1 MLFFYYLCTMTYQQL
16 WHQLTP
22 LYAVEEAQTI
32 TRLVLETTFG
42 FSLTDLVCGKVSE
55 LSADDETKLHEIW
68 QRLEAGEPVQYV
80 LGEADFYGRSFRVA
94 PSVLIPRPETEGL
107 CRLVLDGLP
116 AVAHV
121 LDIGTGS
128 GCIAITVAL
137 EATQAQVEAWD
148 ISDKALRQARDNAL
162 RLGAQVLFRQNDV
175 LAEAKKDV
183 LAEAKG
189 NMLSEARKGE
199 GSEEVYLY
207 DCIVS
212 NPPYIAEKER
222 TKMARNVLDYEP
234 STALFVPDDDPLR
247 FYRAIAELGL
257 RRLRSD
263 GRLCFEINPLYA
275 EALSSL
281 LVSLGY
287 EAVTILVDDYGKQRF
302 ATARKRRSLL

>member
-1 MLFFYYLCTMTYQQL
+1 MTYQQL

-22 LYAVEEAQTI
+22 LYAVEEAQAI

-42 FSLTDLVCGKVSE
+42 FNLTDLVCGKVSE
-55 LSADDETKLHEIW
+55 LSADNETKLHEIW

-80 LGEADFYGRSFRVA
+80 LGKADFYGRSFRVA
-94 PSVLIPRPETEGL
+94 PGVLIPRPETEGL

-116 AVAHV
+116 TGTHV

-148 ISDKALRQARDNAL
+148 ISEEALRQARDNAF
-162 RLGAQVLFRQNDV
+162 RLGAPR
-175 LAEAKKDV
+175 KDV
-183 LAEAKG
+183 LTEARG
-189 NMLSEARKGE
+189 NVLSETKENVFAEARKGE
-199 GSEEVYLY
+199 ESEEVSLY

-212 NPPYIAEKER
+212 NPPYIADKER
-222 TKMARNVLDYEP
+222 TTMAHNVLDYEP

-257 RRLRSD
+257 RRLRPG

-275 EALSSL
+275 EALRSL

-287 EAVTILVDDYGKQRF
+287 EAVTIREDIYGKQRF
-302 ATARKRRSLL
+302 ATARKQG

>member
-1 MLFFYYLCTMTYQQL
+1 MTYQQL

-22 LYAVEEAQTI
+22 LYAVEEAQAI

-80 LGEADFYGRSFRVA
+80 LGETDFYGRSFRVA
-94 PSVLIPRPETEGL
+94 PGVLIPRPETEGL
-107 CRLVLDGLP
+107 CHMVLDGLP
-116 AVAHV
+116 TGAHV

-128 GCIAITVAL
+128 GCIAITIAL
-137 EATQAQVEAWD
+137 EATQALVEAWD
-148 ISDKALRQARDNAL
+148 ISDEALRQAHDNAL
-162 RLGAQVLFRQNDV
+162 RLDAQVLFRQ
-175 LAEAKKDV
+175 KDV
-183 LAEAKG
+183 LAEARED
-189 NMLSEARKGE
+189 MLAKTSKGE
-199 GSEEVYLY
+199 ESEKAGNLF

-212 NPPYIAEKER
+212 NPPYIADKER
-222 TKMARNVLDYEP
+222 TTMARNVLDYEP

-247 FYRAIAELGL
+247 FYRSIAELGL
-257 RRLRSD
+257 RRLRPD

-281 LVSLGY
+281 LISLGY
-287 EAVTILVDDYGKQRF
+287 EAVTILDDDYGKQRF
-302 ATARKRRSLL
+302 ATARKRG

>member
-1 MLFFYYLCTMTYQQL
+1 MTYQQL

-22 LYAVEEAQTI
+22 LYAVEEAQAI

-55 LSADDETKLHEIW
+55 LSADNETKLHEIW

-80 LGEADFYGRSFRVA
+80 LGRADFYGRSFRVA
-94 PSVLIPRPETEGL
+94 PGVLIPRPETEGL

-116 AVAHV
+116 TGTHI

-148 ISDKALRQARDNAL
+148 ISEEALRQAHDNAL
-162 RLGAQVLFRQNDV
+162 RLDAQVLFRQ
-175 LAEAKKDV
+175 KDV
-183 LAEAKG
+183 LAEARED
-189 NMLSEARKGE
+189 MLAEASKGE
-199 GSEEVYLY
+199 ESEEVSLY

-212 NPPYIAEKER
+212 NPPYIADKER
-222 TKMARNVLDYEP
+222 TTMAHNVLDYEP

-257 RRLRSD
+257 RRLRPG

-275 EALSSL
+275 EALRSL

-287 EAVTILVDDYGKQRF
+287 EAVTIREDIYGKQRF
-302 ATARKRRSLL
+302 ATARKQG

>member
-1 MLFFYYLCTMTYQQL
+1 MTYQQL

-22 LYAVEEAQTI
+22 LYAIEEAQAI

-80 LGEADFYGRSFRVA
+80 LGETDFYGRSFRVA
-94 PSVLIPRPETEGL
+94 PGVLIPRPETEGL
-107 CRLVLDGLP
+107 CRLVLDRLP
-116 AVAHV
+116 SGAHV

-128 GCIAITVAL
+128 GCIAITIAL
-137 EATQAQVEAWD
+137 EATQALVEAWD
-148 ISDKALRQARDNAL
+148 ISDEALRQAHDNAL
-162 RLGAQVLFRQNDV
+162 RLGAQVLFRQ
-175 LAEAKKDV
+175 KDV
-183 LAEAKG
+183 LEEAKG
-189 NMLSEARKGE
+189 NVLAKAGE
-199 GSEEVYLY
+199 GEGCEEVCLY

-212 NPPYIAEKER
+212 NPPYIADKER
-222 TKMARNVLDYEP
+222 TTMARNVLDYEP
-234 STALFVPDDDPLR
+234 PTALFVPDDDPLR

-257 RRLRSD
+257 RRLRPK

-275 EALSSL
+275 EALSRL

-287 EAVTILVDDYGKQRF
+287 EAVTIREDDYGKQRF
-302 ATARKRRSLL
+302 ATARKQE

>member
-1 MLFFYYLCTMTYQQL
+1 MTYQQL

-22 LYAVEEAQTI
+22 LYAVEEAQAI

-55 LSADDETKLHEIW
+55 LSADNETKLHEIW

-80 LGEADFYGRSFRVA
+80 LGKADFYGRSFRVA
-94 PSVLIPRPETEGL
+94 PGVLIPRPETEGL

-116 AVAHV
+116 TGTHI

-137 EATQAQVEAWD
+137 EATQTQVEAWD
-148 ISDKALRQARDNAL
+148 ISEEALRQARDNAF
-162 RLGAQVLFRQNDV
+162 RLGAQVLFRQ
-175 LAEAKKDV
+175 KDV
-183 LAEAKG
+183 LAEARED
-189 NMLSEARKGE
+189 MLAEARKGE
-199 GSEEVYLY
+199 ESEEVSLY

-212 NPPYIAEKER
+212 NPPYIADKER
-222 TKMARNVLDYEP
+222 TTMAHNVLDYEP

-257 RRLRSD
+257 RRLRPG

-275 EALSSL
+275 EALRSL

-287 EAVTILVDDYGKQRF
+287 EAVTILDDDYGKQRF
-302 ATARKRRSLL
+302 ATARKQG

>member
-1 MLFFYYLCTMTYQQL
+1 MTYQQL

-22 LYAVEEAQTI
+22 LYAVEEAQAI

-80 LGEADFYGRSFRVA
+80 LGEADFFGRSFHVA
-94 PSVLIPRPETEGL
+94 PGVLIPRPETEGL

-116 AVAHV
+116 TGAHV

-128 GCIAITVAL
+128 GCIAITIAL
-137 EATQAQVEAWD
+137 EATQALVEAWD
-148 ISDKALRQARDNAL
+148 ISVEALRQARDNAL
-162 RLGAQVLFRQNDV
+162 RLGAQVLFRQ
-175 LAEAKKDV
+175 KDA
-183 LAEAKG
+183 LEEAKG
-189 NMLSEARKGE
+189 NVLAKAGE
-199 GSEEVYLY
+199 GEGCEEVCLY

-212 NPPYIAEKER
+212 NPPYIADKER
-222 TKMARNVLDYEP
+222 TTMARNVLDYEP

-247 FYRAIAELGL
+247 FYRSIAELGL
-257 RRLRSD
+257 RRLRPD

-281 LVSLGY
+281 LISLGY
-287 EAVTILVDDYGKQRF
+287 EAVTILDDDYGKQRF
-302 ATARKRRSLL
+302 ATARKRG

>member
-1 MLFFYYLCTMTYQQL
+1 MTYQQL

-22 LYAVEEAQTI
+22 LYAVEEAQAI

-80 LGEADFYGRSFRVA
+80 LGETDFYGRSFRVA
-94 PSVLIPRPETEGL
+94 PGVLIPRPETEGL
-107 CRLVLDGLP
+107 CRLVLDRLP
-116 AVAHV
+116 SGAHV

-128 GCIAITVAL
+128 GCIAITIAL
-137 EATQAQVEAWD
+137 EATQALVEAWD
-148 ISDKALRQARDNAL
+148 ISDEALRQAHDNAL
-162 RLGAQVLFRQNDV
+162 RLGAQVLFRQ
-175 LAEAKKDV
+175 KDV
-183 LAEAKG
+183 LEEAKG
-189 NMLSEARKGE
+189 NVLAKAGE
-199 GSEEVYLY
+199 GEGCEEVCLY

-212 NPPYIAEKER
+212 NPPYIADKER
-222 TKMARNVLDYEP
+222 TTMARNVLDYEP

-247 FYRAIAELGL
+247 FYRSIAELGL
-257 RRLRSD
+257 RRLRPG

-281 LVSLGY
+281 LISLGY
-287 EAVTILVDDYGKQRF
+287 EAVTILDDDYGKQRF
-302 ATARKRRSLL
+302 ATARKRG

>member
-1 MLFFYYLCTMTYQQL
+1 MTYQQL

-22 LYAVEEAQTI
+22 LYAVEEAQAI
-32 TRLVLETTFG
+32 TRLVLETTFS

-55 LSADDETKLHEIW
+55 LSADNETKLHEIW

-80 LGEADFYGRSFRVA
+80 LGKADFYGRSFRVA
-94 PSVLIPRPETEGL
+94 PGVLIPRPETEGL
-107 CRLVLDGLP
+107 CHLVLDGLP
-116 AVAHV
+116 TGTHV

-148 ISDKALRQARDNAL
+148 ISEEALRQARDNAF
-162 RLGAQVLFRQNDV
+162 RLGAQVLFRQ
-175 LAEAKKDV
+175 KDV
-183 LAEAKG
+183 LAEARED
-189 NMLSEARKGE
+189 MLAEASKGE
-199 GSEEVYLY
+199 ESEEVSLY

-212 NPPYIAEKER
+212 NPPYIADKER
-222 TKMARNVLDYEP
+222 TTMAHNVLDYEP

-257 RRLRSD
+257 RRLRPG

-275 EALSSL
+275 EALRSL

-287 EAVTILVDDYGKQRF
+287 EAVTILDDDYGKQRF
-302 ATARKRRSLL
+302 ATARKQG

>member
-1 MLFFYYLCTMTYQQL
+1 MTYQQL

-42 FSLTDLVCGKVSE
+42 FSLTDLICGKVSE

-162 RLGAQVLFRQNDV
+162 RLGAQVLFRQKDV

-189 NMLSEARKGE
+189 NMLSEAGKGE

-257 RRLRSD
+257 RRLRPD

-302 ATARKRRSLL
+302 ATARKRGSLL

>member
-22 LYAVEEAQTI
+22 LYAVEEAQAI

-55 LSADDETKLHEIW
+55 LSADNETKLHEIW

-80 LGEADFYGRSFRVA
+80 LGKADFYGRSFRVA
-94 PSVLIPRPETEGL
+94 PGVLIPRPETEGL

-116 AVAHV
+116 TGTHV

-148 ISDKALRQARDNAL
+148 ISEEALRQARDNAF
-162 RLGAQVLFRQNDV
+162 RLGAQVLFRQ
-175 LAEAKKDV
+175 KDV
-183 LAEAKG
+183 LAEARED
-189 NMLSEARKGE
+189 MLAEASKGE
-199 GSEEVYLY
+199 ESEEVSLY

-212 NPPYIAEKER
+212 NPPYIADKER
-222 TKMARNVLDYEP
+222 TTMAHNVLDYEP
-234 STALFVPDDDPLR
+234 PTALFVPDDDPLR

-257 RRLRSD
+257 RRLRPG

-275 EALSSL
+275 EALRSL

-287 EAVTILVDDYGKQRF
+287 EAVTILDDDYGKQRF
-302 ATARKRRSLL
+302 ATARKQG

>member
-1 MLFFYYLCTMTYQQL
+1 MTYQQL

-22 LYAVEEAQTI
+22 LYAVEEAQAI

-80 LGEADFYGRSFRVA
+80 LGEADFFGRSFRVA
-94 PSVLIPRPETEGL
+94 PGVLIPRPETEGL
-107 CRLVLDGLP
+107 CRLVLDRLP
-116 AVAHV
+116 TGAHV

-128 GCIAITVAL
+128 GCIAITIVL
-137 EATQAQVEAWD
+137 EATQALVEAWD
-148 ISDKALRQARDNAL
+148 ISDEALRQAHDNAL
-162 RLGAQVLFRQNDV
+162 RLGAQVLFRQ
-175 LAEAKKDV
+175 KDV
-183 LAEAKG
+183 LAEARED
-189 NMLSEARKGE
+189 MLAKTRKGE
-199 GSEEVYLY
+199 ESEEADSLF

-212 NPPYIAEKER
+212 NPPYIADKER
-222 TKMARNVLDYEP
+222 TTMAHNVLDYEP

-247 FYRAIAELGL
+247 FYRSIAELGL
-257 RRLRSD
+257 RRLRPD

-281 LVSLGY
+281 LISLGY
-287 EAVTILVDDYGKQRF
+287 EAVTILDDDYGKQRF
-302 ATARKRRSLL
+302 ATARKRG

>member
-1 MLFFYYLCTMTYQQL
+1 MTYQQL

-22 LYAVEEAQTI
+22 LYAVEEAQAI

-42 FSLTDLVCGKVSE
+42 LSLTDLVCGKVSE

-80 LGEADFYGRSFRVA
+80 LGGADFYGRSFHVA
-94 PSVLIPRPETEGL
+94 PGVLIPRPETEGL

-116 AVAHV
+116 TGAHV

-137 EATQAQVEAWD
+137 EATQALVEAWD
-148 ISDKALRQARDNAL
+148 ISDEALRQARDNAL
-162 RLGAQVLFRQNDV
+162 RLGAQVLFRQKDV

-183 LAEAKG
+183 LAEAKE
-189 NMLSEARKGE
+189 NVFSEARKVEESEE
-199 GSEEVYLY
+199 GSLY

-212 NPPYIAEKER
+212 NPPYIADKER
-222 TKMARNVLDYEP
+222 TTMARNVLDYEP
-234 STALFVPDDDPLR
+234 PTALFVPDDDPLR

-257 RRLRSD
+257 RRLRPE

-275 EALSSL
+275 EALSRL

-287 EAVTILVDDYGKQRF
+287 EAVTILDDDYGKQRF
-302 ATARKRRSLL
+302 ATARKQGESQ

>member
-22 LYAVEEAQTI
+22 LYAVEEAQAI

-55 LSADDETKLHEIW
+55 LSADNETKLHEIW

-80 LGEADFYGRSFRVA
+80 LGKADFYGRSFRVA
-94 PSVLIPRPETEGL
+94 PGVLIPRPETEGL
-107 CRLVLDGLP
+107 CRLILDGLP
-116 AVAHV
+116 TGTHV

-148 ISDKALRQARDNAL
+148 ISEEALRQARDNAF
-162 RLGAQVLFRQNDV
+162 RLGAQVLFRQ
-175 LAEAKKDV
+175 KDV
-183 LAEAKG
+183 LAEARED
-189 NMLSEARKGE
+189 MLAEASKGE
-199 GSEEVYLY
+199 ESEEVSLY

-212 NPPYIAEKER
+212 NPPYIADKER
-222 TKMARNVLDYEP
+222 TTMAHNVLDYEP
-234 STALFVPDDDPLR
+234 PTALFVPDDDPLR

-257 RRLRSD
+257 RRLRPG

-275 EALSSL
+275 EALRSL

-287 EAVTILVDDYGKQRF
+287 EAVTILDDDYGKQRF
-302 ATARKRRSLL
+302 ATARKQG

>member
-1 MLFFYYLCTMTYQQL
+1 MTYQQL

-22 LYAVEEAQTI
+22 LYAVEEAQAI

-55 LSADDETKLHEIW
+55 LSADNETKLHEIW

-80 LGEADFYGRSFRVA
+80 LGKADFYGRSFRVA
-94 PSVLIPRPETEGL
+94 PGVLIPRPETEGL

-116 AVAHV
+116 TGTHV

-148 ISDKALRQARDNAL
+148 ISEEALRQARDNAF
-162 RLGAQVLFRQNDV
+162 RLGAQVLFRQ
-175 LAEAKKDV
+175 KDV
-183 LAEAKG
+183 LAEARED
-189 NMLSEARKGE
+189 MLAEASKGE
-199 GSEEVYLY
+199 ESEEVSLY

-212 NPPYIAEKER
+212 NPPYIADKER
-222 TKMARNVLDYEP
+222 TTMAHNVLDYEP

-257 RRLRSD
+257 RRLRPG

-275 EALSSL
+275 EALSNL

-287 EAVTILVDDYGKQRF
+287 EAVTICEDIYGKQRF
-302 ATARKRRSLL
+302 ATARKQG

>member
-1 MLFFYYLCTMTYQQL
+1 MTYQQL

-22 LYAVEEAQTI
+22 LYAVEEAQAI

-55 LSADDETKLHEIW
+55 LSADNETKLHEIW

-80 LGEADFYGRSFRVA
+80 LGKADFYGRSFRVA
-94 PSVLIPRPETEGL
+94 PGVLIPRPETEGL
-107 CRLVLDGLP
+107 CRLILDGLP
-116 AVAHV
+116 TGTHV

-148 ISDKALRQARDNAL
+148 ISEEALRQAHDNAL
-162 RLGAQVLFRQNDV
+162 RLGAQVLFRQ
-175 LAEAKKDV
+175 KDV
-183 LAEAKG
+183 LAEARED
-189 NMLSEARKGE
+189 MLAEASKGE
-199 GSEEVYLY
+199 ESEEVSLY

-212 NPPYIAEKER
+212 NPPYIADKER
-222 TKMARNVLDYEP
+222 TTMAHNVLDYEP
-234 STALFVPDDDPLR
+234 PTALFVPDDDPLR

-257 RRLRSD
+257 RRLRPG

-275 EALSSL
+275 EALRSL

-287 EAVTILVDDYGKQRF
+287 EAVTIREDIYGKQRF
-302 ATARKRRSLL
+302 ATARKQG

>member
-1 MLFFYYLCTMTYQQL
+1 MTYQQL

-22 LYAVEEAQTI
+22 LYAVEEAQAI

-55 LSADDETKLHEIW
+55 LSADNETKLHEIW

-80 LGEADFYGRSFRVA
+80 LGKADFYGRSFRVA
-94 PSVLIPRPETEGL
+94 PGVLIPRPETEGL

-116 AVAHV
+116 TGTHV

-148 ISDKALRQARDNAL
+148 ISEEALRQARDNAF
-162 RLGAQVLFRQNDV
+162 RLGAQVLFRQ
-175 LAEAKKDV
+175 KDV
-183 LAEAKG
+183 LAEARED
-189 NMLSEARKGE
+189 MLAEASKGE
-199 GSEEVYLY
+199 ESEEVSLY

-212 NPPYIAEKER
+212 NPPYIADKER
-222 TKMARNVLDYEP
+222 TTMAHNVLDYEP
-234 STALFVPDDDPLR
+234 PTALFVPDDDPLR

-257 RRLRSD
+257 RRLRPG

-275 EALSSL
+275 EALRSL

-287 EAVTILVDDYGKQRF
+287 EAVTILDDDYGKQRF
-302 ATARKRRSLL
+302 ATARKQG

>member
-1 MLFFYYLCTMTYQQL
+1 MTYQQL

-22 LYAVEEAQTI
+22 LYAVEEAQAI

-80 LGEADFYGRSFRVA
+80 LGETDFFGRSFHVA
-94 PSVLIPRPETEGL
+94 PGVLIPRPETEGL

-116 AVAHV
+116 TGAHV

-128 GCIAITVAL
+128 GCIAITIAL
-137 EATQAQVEAWD
+137 EATQALVEAWD
-148 ISDKALRQARDNAL
+148 ISDEALRQAHDNAL
-162 RLGAQVLFRQNDV
+162 RLGAQVLFRQ
-175 LAEAKKDV
+175 KDV
-183 LAEAKG
+183 LAEARED
-189 NMLSEARKGE
+189 MLAKTSKGE
-199 GSEEVYLY
+199 ESEEADSLF

-212 NPPYIAEKER
+212 NPPYIADKER
-222 TKMARNVLDYEP
+222 TTMARNVLDYEP

-247 FYRAIAELGL
+247 FYRSIAELGL
-257 RRLRSD
+257 RRLRPG

-275 EALSSL
+275 ESLSSL
-281 LVSLGY
+281 LISLGY
-287 EAVTILVDDYGKQRF
+287 EAVTILDDDYGKQRF
-302 ATARKRRSLL
+302 ATARKRG

>member
-1 MLFFYYLCTMTYQQL
+1 MTYQQL

-22 LYAVEEAQTI
+22 LYAVEEAQAI

-55 LSADDETKLHEIW
+55 LSADNETKLHEIW

-80 LGEADFYGRSFRVA
+80 LGKADFYGRSFRVA
-94 PSVLIPRPETEGL
+94 PGVLIPRPETEGL

-116 AVAHV
+116 TGTHV

-148 ISDKALRQARDNAL
+148 ISEEALRQAHDNAL
-162 RLGAQVLFRQNDV
+162 RLDAQVLFRQ
-175 LAEAKKDV
+175 KDV
-183 LAEAKG
+183 LAEARED
-189 NMLSEARKGE
+189 MLAEARKE
-199 GSEEVYLY
+199 EESEEVSLY

-212 NPPYIAEKER
+212 NPPYIADKER
-222 TKMARNVLDYEP
+222 TTMAHNVLDYEP
-234 STALFVPDDDPLR
+234 PTALFVPDDDPLR

-257 RRLRSD
+257 RRLRPG

-275 EALSSL
+275 EALRSL

-287 EAVTILVDDYGKQRF
+287 EAVTILDDDYGKQRF
-302 ATARKRRSLL
+302 ATARKQG

>member
-1 MLFFYYLCTMTYQQL
+1 MTYPQL

-22 LYAVEEAQTI
+22 LYAVEEAQAI

-55 LSADDETKLHEIW
+55 LSADNETKLHEIW

-80 LGEADFYGRSFRVA
+80 LGKADFYGRSFRVA
-94 PSVLIPRPETEGL
+94 PGVLIPRPETEGL
-107 CRLVLDGLP
+107 CRLVLDGLSTG
-116 AVAHV
+116 AHI

-148 ISDKALRQARDNAL
+148 ISEEALRQAHDNAL
-162 RLGAQVLFRQNDV
+162 RLDAQVLFRQ
-175 LAEAKKDV
+175 KDV
-183 LAEAKG
+183 LAEARED
-189 NMLSEARKGE
+189 MLAEARKGE
-199 GSEEVYLY
+199 ESEEVSLY

-212 NPPYIAEKER
+212 NPPYIADKER
-222 TKMARNVLDYEP
+222 TTMAHNVLDYEP

-257 RRLRSD
+257 RRLRPG

-275 EALSSL
+275 EALRSL

-287 EAVTILVDDYGKQRF
+287 EAVTILDDDYGKQRF
-302 ATARKRRSLL
+302 ATARKQG

>member
-1 MLFFYYLCTMTYQQL
+1 MTYQQL

-22 LYAVEEAQTI
+22 LYAVEEAQAI

-55 LSADDETKLHEIW
+55 LSADNETKLHEIW

-80 LGEADFYGRSFRVA
+80 LGKADFYGRSFRVA
-94 PSVLIPRPETEGL
+94 PGVLIPRPETEGL

-116 AVAHV
+116 TGTHV

-137 EATQAQVEAWD
+137 EATQTQVEAWD
-148 ISDKALRQARDNAL
+148 ISEEALRQARDNAF
-162 RLGAQVLFRQNDV
+162 RLGAQVLFRQ
-175 LAEAKKDV
+175 KDV
-183 LAEAKG
+183 LAEARED
-189 NMLSEARKGE
+189 MLAEARKGE
-199 GSEEVYLY
+199 ESEEVSLY

-212 NPPYIAEKER
+212 NPPYIADKER
-222 TKMARNVLDYEP
+222 TTMAHNVLDYEP

-257 RRLRSD
+257 RRLRPG

-275 EALSSL
+275 EALRSL

-287 EAVTILVDDYGKQRF
+287 EAVTILDDDYGKQRF
-302 ATARKRRSLL
+302 ATARKQG

>member
-1 MLFFYYLCTMTYQQL
+1 MTYQQL

-22 LYAVEEAQTI
+22 LYAVEEAQAI

-55 LSADDETKLHEIW
+55 LSADNETKLHEIW

-80 LGEADFYGRSFRVA
+80 LGKADFYGRSFRVA
-94 PSVLIPRPETEGL
+94 PGVLIPRPETEGL

-116 AVAHV
+116 TGTHV

-137 EATQAQVEAWD
+137 EATQALVEAWD
-148 ISDKALRQARDNAL
+148 ISGEALRQAHDNAL
-162 RLGAQVLFRQNDV
+162 RLDAQVLFRQ
-175 LAEAKKDV
+175 KDV
-183 LAEAKG
+183 LAEARED
-189 NMLSEARKGE
+189 MLAEASKGE
-199 GSEEVYLY
+199 ESEEVSLY

-212 NPPYIAEKER
+212 NPPYIADKER
-222 TKMARNVLDYEP
+222 TTMAHNVLDYEP
-234 STALFVPDDDPLR
+234 PTALFVPDDDPLR

-257 RRLRSD
+257 RRLQPG

-275 EALSSL
+275 EALRSL

-287 EAVTILVDDYGKQRF
+287 EAVTILDDDYGKQRF
-302 ATARKRRSLL
+302 ATARKQG

>member
-1 MLFFYYLCTMTYQQL
+1 MTYQQL

-22 LYAVEEAQTI
+22 LYAVEEAQAI

-55 LSADDETKLHEIW
+55 LSADNETKLHEIW

-80 LGEADFYGRSFRVA
+80 LGKADFYGRSFRVA
-94 PSVLIPRPETEGL
+94 PGVLIPRPETEGL

-116 AVAHV
+116 TGTHV

-148 ISDKALRQARDNAL
+148 ISEEALRQARDNAF
-162 RLGAQVLFRQNDV
+162 RLGAQVLFRQ
-175 LAEAKKDV
+175 KDV
-183 LAEAKG
+183 LAEARED
-189 NMLSEARKGE
+189 MLAEASKGE
-199 GSEEVYLY
+199 ESEEVSLY

-212 NPPYIAEKER
+212 NPPYIADKER
-222 TKMARNVLDYEP
+222 TTMAHNVLDYEP

-257 RRLRSD
+257 RRLRPG

-275 EALSSL
+275 EALRSL

-287 EAVTILVDDYGKQRF
+287 EAVTILDDDYDKQRF
-302 ATARKRRSLL
+302 ATARKQG

>member
-1 MLFFYYLCTMTYQQL
+1 MTYQQL

-22 LYAVEEAQTI
+22 LYAVEEAQAI

-55 LSADDETKLHEIW
+55 LSADNETKLHEIW

-80 LGEADFYGRSFRVA
+80 LGKADFYGRSFRVA
-94 PSVLIPRPETEGL
+94 PGVLIPRPETEGL

-116 AVAHV
+116 TGTHV

-148 ISDKALRQARDNAL
+148 ISEEALRQAHDNAL
-162 RLGAQVLFRQNDV
+162 RLDAQVLFRQ
-175 LAEAKKDV
+175 KDV
-183 LAEAKG
+183 LAEARED
-189 NMLSEARKGE
+189 MLAEARKGE
-199 GSEEVYLY
+199 ESEEVSLY

-212 NPPYIAEKER
+212 NPPYIADKER
-222 TKMARNVLDYEP
+222 TTMAHNVLDYEP

-257 RRLRSD
+257 RRLRPG

-275 EALSSL
+275 EALRSL

-287 EAVTILVDDYGKQRF
+287 EAVTILDDDYGKQRF
-302 ATARKRRSLL
+302 ATARKQG

>member
-1 MLFFYYLCTMTYQQL
+1 MTYQQL

-22 LYAVEEAQTI
+22 LYAVEEAQAI

-55 LSADDETKLHEIW
+55 LSADNETKLHEIW

-80 LGEADFYGRSFRVA
+80 LGKADFYGRSFRVA
-94 PSVLIPRPETEGL
+94 PGVLIPRPETEGL

-116 AVAHV
+116 TGTHV

-148 ISDKALRQARDNAL
+148 ISKEALRQARDNAF
-162 RLGAQVLFRQNDV
+162 RLGTQVLFRQNDV
-175 LAEAKKDV
+175 LAEARKDV
-183 LAEAKG
+183 LTEARG
-189 NMLSEARKGE
+189 NVLSETKENVFAEARKGE
-199 GSEEVYLY
+199 ESEE
-207 DCIVS
+207 D
-212 NPPYIAEKER
+212 
-222 TKMARNVLDYEP
+222 VLDYEP

-257 RRLRSD
+257 RRLRPG

-275 EALSSL
+275 EALRSL

-287 EAVTILVDDYGKQRF
+287 EAVTIREDIYGKQRF
-302 ATARKRRSLL
+302 ATARKQG

>member
-1 MLFFYYLCTMTYQQL
+1 MTYQQL

-22 LYAVEEAQTI
+22 LYAVEEAQAI

-80 LGEADFYGRSFRVA
+80 LGETDFFGRSFRVA
-94 PSVLIPRPETEGL
+94 PGVLIPRPETEGL

-116 AVAHV
+116 TGAHV

-128 GCIAITVAL
+128 GCIAITIAL
-137 EATQAQVEAWD
+137 EATQALVEAWD
-148 ISDKALRQARDNAL
+148 ISDEALRQAHDNAL
-162 RLGAQVLFRQNDV
+162 RLDAQVLFQQ
-175 LAEAKKDV
+175 KDV
-183 LAEAKG
+183 LAEARED
-189 NMLSEARKGE
+189 MPAEASKGE
-199 GSEEVYLY
+199 ESEKAGYLF

-212 NPPYIAEKER
+212 NPPYIADKER
-222 TKMARNVLDYEP
+222 TTMARNVLDYEP

-247 FYRAIAELGL
+247 FYRSIAELGL
-257 RRLRSD
+257 RRLRPD

-287 EAVTILVDDYGKQRF
+287 EAVTILDDDYGKQRF
-302 ATARKRRSLL
+302 ATARKRG

>member
-1 MLFFYYLCTMTYQQL
+1 MTYQQL

-22 LYAVEEAQTI
+22 LYAVEEAQAI

-55 LSADDETKLHEIW
+55 LSADNETKLHEIW
-68 QRLEAGEPVQYV
+68 RRLEASEPVQYV
-80 LGEADFYGRSFRVA
+80 LGKADFYGRSFRVA
-94 PSVLIPRPETEGL
+94 PGVLIPRPETEGL
-107 CRLVLDGLP
+107 CRLVLDGLSTG
-116 AVAHV
+116 AHI

-137 EATQAQVEAWD
+137 EATQALVEAWD
-148 ISDKALRQARDNAL
+148 ISGEALRQAHDNAL
-162 RLGAQVLFRQNDV
+162 RLDAQVLFRQ
-175 LAEAKKDV
+175 KDV
-183 LAEAKG
+183 LAEARED
-189 NMLSEARKGE
+189 MLAEASKGE
-199 GSEEVYLY
+199 ESEEVSLY

-212 NPPYIAEKER
+212 NPPYIADKER
-222 TKMARNVLDYEP
+222 TTMAHNVLDYEP

-257 RRLRSD
+257 RRLRPG

-275 EALSSL
+275 EALRSL

-287 EAVTILVDDYGKQRF
+287 EAVTIREDIYGKQRF
-302 ATARKRRSLL
+302 ATARKQG

>member
-1 MLFFYYLCTMTYQQL
+1 MTYQQL

-22 LYAVEEAQTI
+22 LYAVEEAQAI

-80 LGEADFYGRSFRVA
+80 LGETYFFGRSFHVA
-94 PSVLIPRPETEGL
+94 PGVLIPRPETEGL
-107 CRLVLDGLP
+107 CRMVLDGLP
-116 AVAHV
+116 TGAHV

-128 GCIAITVAL
+128 GCIAITIAL
-137 EATQAQVEAWD
+137 EATQALVEAWD
-148 ISDKALRQARDNAL
+148 ISDEALRQAHDNAL
-162 RLGAQVLFRQNDV
+162 RLDAQVLFRQ
-175 LAEAKKDV
+175 KDV
-183 LAEAKG
+183 LAEARED
-189 NMLSEARKGE
+189 MLAEASKGE
-199 GSEEVYLY
+199 ESEEADSLF

-212 NPPYIAEKER
+212 NPPYIADKER
-222 TKMARNVLDYEP
+222 TTMARNVLDYEP

-247 FYRAIAELGL
+247 FYRSIAELGL
-257 RRLRSD
+257 RRLRPD

-281 LVSLGY
+281 LISLGY
-287 EAVTILVDDYGKQRF
+287 EAVTILDDDYGKQRF
-302 ATARKRRSLL
+302 ATARKRG

>member
-1 MLFFYYLCTMTYQQL
+1 MTYQQL

-22 LYAVEEAQTI
+22 LYAVEEAQAI

-55 LSADDETKLHEIW
+55 LSADNETKLHEIW

-80 LGEADFYGRSFRVA
+80 LGKADFYGRSFRVA
-94 PSVLIPRPETEGL
+94 PGVLIPRPETEGL

-116 AVAHV
+116 TGTHV

-137 EATQAQVEAWD
+137 EATQTQVEAWD
-148 ISDKALRQARDNAL
+148 ISEEALRQARDNAF
-162 RLGAQVLFRQNDV
+162 RLGAQVLFRQ
-175 LAEAKKDV
+175 KDV
-183 LAEAKG
+183 LAEARED
-189 NMLSEARKGE
+189 MLAEASKGE
-199 GSEEVYLY
+199 ESEEVSLY

-212 NPPYIAEKER
+212 NPPYIADKER
-222 TKMARNVLDYEP
+222 TTMAHNVLDYEP

-257 RRLRSD
+257 RRLRPG

-275 EALSSL
+275 EALRSL

-287 EAVTILVDDYGKQRF
+287 EAVTILDDDYGKQRF
-302 ATARKRRSLL
+302 ATARKQG